1 MRSFIYYLIIMAR
14 NIFSRMV
21 WKLVNERGLP
31 LDYAKRLA
39 YKTQVKNWHLIPG
52 TYQLTEEWKNYSN
65 LFSEKR
71 AVIRKNRARQNQL
84 AKKQNALEWILE

>member
-1 MRSFIYYLIIMAR
+1 MAR

-21 WKLVNERGLP
+21 WKLTNERWLP

-39 YKTQVKNWHLIPG
+39 YKTQVKNWNIQLG
-52 TYQLTEEWKNYSN
+52 TYQLTDQWKEYSN

-71 AVIRKNRARQNQL
+71 AIIRKNRARQNQL
-84 AKKQNALEWILE
+84 AKKRNVLNWVLE

>member
-1 MRSFIYYLIIMAR
+1 MAR

-21 WKLVNERGLP
+21 WKLVNERWLP

-39 YKTQVKNWHLIPG
+39 YKTQVRNWHLIPW
-52 TYQLTEEWKNYSN
+52 TYQLTEEWKTYSN

-84 AKKQNALEWILE
+84 AKKQNALNWVLE

>member
-1 MRSFIYYLIIMAR
+1 MAR

-21 WKLVNERGLP
+21 WKLTNERWLP

-39 YKTQVKNWHLIPG
+39 YKTQVRNWNIQLG
-52 TYQLTEEWKNYSN
+52 TYQLTDQWKEYSN

-71 AVIRKNRARQNQL
+71 AIIRKQRARQNQL
-84 AKKQNALEWILE
+84 AKKQNALQWVL

>member
-1 MRSFIYYLIIMAR
+1 MAR

-21 WKLVNERGLP
+21 WKLVNERWLP

-39 YKTQVKNWHLIPG
+39 YKTQVRNWHLIPW

-71 AVIRKNRARQNQL
+71 TVIRKNRARQNQL
-84 AKKQNALEWILE
+84 AKKRNVLNWVL